1 MLFDFFCLLIVSI
14 QKVSRGVP
22 GKKEYLSDY
31 RILLIRI
38 LLIYKQIWTCKSWT
52 FNWMLCS
59 TRSVS
64 GKCQQQ
70 KPQQQP
76 EAFDEV
82 VDGKKSFF
90 CFPLLPYVFFTGIK
104 KTAPTGRRD
113 FFILWGLRCIPD
125 LKILKKNRVFGTLKR
140 FRCSI
145 TVGFLFTKWK

>member
-1 MLFDFFCLLIVSI
+1 
-14 QKVSRGVP
+14 
-22 GKKEYLSDY
+22 
-31 RILLIRI
+31 
-38 LLIYKQIWTCKSWT
+38 
-52 FNWMLCS
+52 MLCS
-59 TRSVS
+59 TRSLS

-125 LKILKKNRVFGTLKR
+125 LKILKKNRVFRTLKR

-145 TVGFLFTKWK
+145 TVGFLFTK